1 MGCHLL
7 EKIRAI
13 KEEPALKN
21 VTELH
26 SFLGII
32 NYYSKFLPNLSSKLT
47 PLYSLLEKDKK
58 WSWGPSKMPLF
69 SWPRIHCT
77 QILYYCTSTPTS
89 HWCSCVMSHNSD
101 WALTAAN
108 SQLLMHLNSAERIYS
123 QLEHEALAIIYGVE
137 TFNAY
142 LNGQKFIIY
151 SDHKPL
157 SFLFHAEKRIPDVAS
172 PGVQRWA
179 LTLVGYRYDIRYK
192 AGTSLENADALS
204 RLPLP
209 ESVACNG
216 TTPEMED
223 VIDHIETT
231 SVDTFQIAD
240 WTASDSIL
248 SQVKH
253 QQCSFSPLVTS
264 ENTLIPL

>member
-1 MGCHLL
+1 M
-7 EKIRAI
+7 
-13 KEEPALKN
+13 
-21 VTELH
+21 
-26 SFLGII
+26 
-32 NYYSKFLPNLSSKLT
+32 
-47 PLYSLLEKDKK
+47 
-58 WSWGPSKMPLF
+58 
-69 SWPRIHCT
+69 
-77 QILYYCTSTPTS
+77 
-89 HWCSCVMSHNSD
+89 
-101 WALTAAN
+101 
-108 SQLLMHLNSAERIYS
+108 
-123 QLEHEALAIIYGVE
+123 
-137 TFNAY
+137 
-142 LNGQKFIIY
+142 
-151 SDHKPL
+151 
-157 SFLFHAEKRIPDVAS
+157 
-172 PGVQRWA
+172 
-179 LTLVGYRYDIRYK
+179 GYRYDIRYK
-192 AGTSLENADALS
+192 AGTSLGNADALS